1 MPDLFGFDALAF
13 ASIAVK
19 FLLYLGVLKS
29 FGTLVSIYV
38 FKKYLNAFQSELKR
52 SVILFATISLVSSVL
67 SFSLQG
73 ADLTG
78 DMSGMID
85 FEMLQILWQTP
96 VGSVLL
102 LRVAG
107 LVLLIFCLLIGGVAS
122 SFGLIGGLLTLWS
135 FTEIGH
141 VFSSDLWWLK
151 IVLLIHLVGAC
162 FWIGVLRPL
171 ALLARDEKQL
181 VLAADLGQD
190 FGKVAA
196 IIVPILILA
205 GVVLAYFLVGSIGNL
220 FTTNYGLAL
229 LTKVI
234 LVGVLLILAAVN
246 KLRFVPAMQD
256 GQQMAARKLIKSIK
270 LEWAAIVA
278 ILLATAVFTS
288 VLAPPS

>member
-19 FLLYLGVLKS
+19 FLLYLGVLMS
-29 FGTLVSIYV
+29 FGTLLSIHV
-38 FKKYLNAFQSELKR
+38 FKPHLKGLQSELTR
-52 SVILFATISLVSSVL
+52 SVILFATIAFVASVL
-67 SFSLQG
+67 SFSLRG

-78 DMSGMID
+78 DISGMTD
-85 FEMLQILWQTP
+85 SEMLQILWETP

-102 LRVAG
+102 FRVVG
-107 LVLLIFCLLIGGVAS
+107 LALFIFCFLIGGVAS
-122 SFGLIGGLLTLWS
+122 LFGFIGGLLTLWS

-171 ALLARDEKQL
+171 ALLASDEKQL
-181 VLAADLGQD
+181 ELAADLGQD

-205 GVVLAYFLVGSIGNL
+205 GVVLAYILVGSIGSL
-220 FTTNYGLAL
+220 FTTSYGLVL

-234 LVGVLLILAAVN
+234 LVGVLLILAAAN

-256 GQQMAARKLIKSIK
+256 GQQMAARKLVKSIR
-270 LEWAAIVA
+270 LEWIAIVG
-278 ILLATAVFTS
+278 ILLVTAVFTS